1 MEPGALGRS
10 EEVGWVSE
18 FRKVCQESDHR
29 DEEGR
34 QLLARDMELII
45 S

>member
-1 MEPGALGRS
+1 M
-10 EEVGWVSE
+10 SE

-34 QLLARDMELII
+34 QLLARDLEL
-45 S
+45 SNFLKTGYLTAFKY